1 MKVAMTRGEV
11 RRCFLGLL
19 FLLIGTSLAL
29 AQPFTRRSSQM
40 QHDELKKTYE
50 IANFRLGGKYNLS
63 DPSKWENGGEGG
75 VTLESLGAGKLHTAY
90 IAVGTPRRNAA
101 GEITNAVVINSYY
114 SGDST
119 DMYEQWVKGAALSG
133 GVPII
138 GPGRPIDTDRYYV
151 VMVDPLGT
159 WGASKPSEGLGIK
172 FPQYSYYDMV
182 QANYRMLRDGLK
194 IAHAALVTGVSMGGT
209 QTYVWGVMHREFM
222 GALMPIGGTTQSDAE
237 DPVGNWTFQLMT
249 AAIESDPV
257 WQATKGDYYNLP
269 KEKHPMP
276 GVAFGWSV
284 LGLTGYDFAFRT
296 TQSFS
301 AVQPEVFY
309 WNPPNEKAGSSV
321 TNRAKLYDAVDLV
334 WRNRVGENHNV
345 NPYLGRIQARTLVM
359 HITNDQWLNYKLAER
374 AVDRVPGAQ
383 IIAEESPV
391 AHYGVFSIINH
402 RKNDPKFVA
411 FMDDV
416 ASLDRAQRF
425 VDKNYRVPGVAE
437 KIDPRKSFW
446 KDAVTYP
453 YPVKYANVKDGTGMS
468 WQIGYMGEYAGTD
481 KDPKVLVVIHGK
493 GAFAGH
499 YGNIIQYAL
508 RSGLRVIAPDLP
520 HYGMSG
526 PGNLDKSPARTMQD
540 MRDFVHELVVNQLGV
555 KKAYY
560 LGHSLGGQVVL
571 GYALTWPDA
580 VQGLLLEA
588 PAGLEEYSREVE
600 IAPGKTL
607 NLFDAAYAHDWDKW
621 RQAWDQ
627 TGILQAE
634 IARPEQN
641 IRDFYYFK
649 KRDPNTNAV
658 SAAKSGY
665 FYNDSEYARFHT
677 EQRVGLTK
685 GNPKELEQW
694 ADVFIFDIY
703 GMVSELQKDDP
714 RNLYQRLTQ
723 IKAPIFL
730 AFGDKE
736 PFIPGTAFNGLT
748 DLGRDIITPFM
759 SRMTNAGNRPQLKIY
774 PDTGH
779 FIHTD
784 NPVEFAVDVVD
795 FVSKGVVDTSSPLA
809 TDRMIHGAV
818 ASALPVAPT
827 PPGPSPT
834 AGLNK

>member
-1 MKVAMTRGEV
+1 MK
-11 RRCFLGLL
+11 RCIVSLL
-19 FLLIGTSLAL
+19 LLLIATSIAAADSL
-29 AQPFTRRSSQM
+29 TRRSSQM
-40 QHDELKKTYE
+40 QHDGLKKTIE
-50 IANFRLGGKYNLS
+50 IANFRLGGKYDLS

-101 GEITNAVVINSYY
+101 GEITNAVIINSYY

-151 VMVDPLGT
+151 IMVDPLGT
-159 WGASKPSEGLGIK
+159 WGASKPSDGLGIK

-182 QANYRMLRDGLK
+182 QANYRMLRDDLK
-194 IAHAALVTGVSMGGT
+194 VAHAALVTGVSMGGT
-209 QTYVWGVMHREFM
+209 QTYVWGVMHPEYM

-249 AAIESDPV
+249 AAIEADPV
-257 WQATKGDYYNLP
+257 WQATKGDYYMLP
-269 KEKHPMP
+269 KEKHPML

-296 TQSFS
+296 TQSFA

-309 WNPPNEKAGSSV
+309 WDPPNEKAGSSV
-321 TNRAKLYDAVDLV
+321 VTRAKLYDAVDLV
-334 WRNRVGENHNV
+334 WRNRVGEMHNV
-345 NPYLGRIQARTLVM
+345 NPYLGRIQAQTMVM
-359 HITNDQWLNYKLAER
+359 HITNDQWLNFKLAER

-383 IIAEESPV
+383 LIAEESPV

-416 ASLDRAQRF
+416 ASLDRAQKY
-425 VDKNYRVPGVAE
+425 VDKNYRVPGVAAN
-437 KIDPRKSFW
+437 IDPGKSFW
-446 KDAVTYP
+446 KEYVTYP
-453 YPVKYANVKDGTGMS
+453 YPVKYATAKDKRGTS
-468 WQIGYMGEYAGTD
+468 WQIGYMDEYAGTD
-481 KDPKVLVVIHGK
+481 KNPKVLVIIHGK
-493 GAFAGH
+493 GAFGGM
-499 YGNIIQYAL
+499 YGNIMQMAL
-508 RSGLRVIAPDLP
+508 GNGLRVIVPDLP

-540 MRDFVHELVVNQLGV
+540 MREVVYDLVVNQLGV
-555 KKAYY
+555 KKAFY
-560 LGHSLGGQVVL
+560 LGHSLGGQLVM

-580 VQGLLLEA
+580 VQGLALEA
-588 PAGLEEYSREVE
+588 PAGLEEYPRE
-600 IAPGKTL
+600 IAISKDKKL
-607 NLFDAAYAHDWDKW
+607 RLFDESFARDFDKW
-621 RQAWDQ
+621 KQTWDQ
-627 TGILQAE
+627 TGILATE

-641 IRDFYYFK
+641 IRDFFYFK
-649 KRDPNTNAV
+649 KRDPETGV
-658 SAAKSGY
+658 LSASKSGY
-665 FYNDSEYARFHT
+665 FFSDSEYARFHT
-677 EQRVGLTK
+677 DQRIGLTK

-694 ADVFIFDIY
+694 CNVFIFDIY
-703 GMVSELQKDDP
+703 GMVAELQQDDP
-714 RNLYQRLTQ
+714 KNLYERLTE

-730 AFGDKE
+730 SFGDKE

-759 SRMTNAGNRPQLKIY
+759 SRMTNAGNRPILKIY
-774 PDTGH
+774 PNTGH

-784 NPVEFAVDVVD
+784 NPVEFPVDVVD
-795 FVSKGVVDTSSPLA
+795 FVTKGSVDTSSPLG
-809 TDRMIHGAV
+809 TDRMIKGAV
-818 ASALPVAPT
+818 VSALPVAPT
-827 PPGPSPT
+827 PPGASPT

>member
-1 MKVAMTRGEV
+1 MKRFIVS
-11 RRCFLGLL
+11 LL
-19 FLLIGTSLAL
+19 VLLIATSIAAADL
-29 AQPFTRRSSQM
+29 FTRRSSQM
-40 QHDELKKTYE
+40 KFDELKKTVE
-50 IANFRLGGKYNLS
+50 IADFRLGGKYDLS

-75 VTLESLGAGKLHTAY
+75 VTLESLGAGKLHTSY

-101 GEITNAVVINSYY
+101 GEITNAVIINSYY

-119 DMYEQWVKGAALSG
+119 DMYLHWVEGSALSG
-133 GVPII
+133 GVPVI

-159 WGASKPSEGLGIK
+159 WGASKPSDGLGIK
-172 FPQYSYYDMV
+172 FPQYSYFDMV
-182 QANYRMLRDGLK
+182 QANYRMLHDSLK

-209 QTYVWGVMHREFM
+209 QTYVWGVMHSDFM
-222 GALMPIGGTTQSDAE
+222 GGLMPIGGTTQSDGD
-237 DPVGNWTFQLMT
+237 DPVGNWTFQMMT

-257 WQATKGDYYNLP
+257 WQATGGDYYKLP
-269 KEKHPMP
+269 KEKHPVP
-276 GVAFGWSV
+276 GVAFGWSI
-284 LGLTGYDFAFRT
+284 LGLTGYDFKYRT
-296 TQSFS
+296 TQSFDV
-301 AVQPEVFY
+301 VQPDIFY
-309 WNPPNEKAGSSV
+309 WDPPNEKAGS
-321 TNRAKLYDAVDLV
+321 RQIALAKQFDAVDLV
-334 WRNRVGENHNV
+334 WRNRVGETHNI
-345 NPYLGRIQARTLVM
+345 NALLGRIEARTLVM
-359 HITNDQWLNYKLAER
+359 HISNDQWLNYKLAER

-383 IIAEESPV
+383 LIAEESPV

-402 RKNDPKFVA
+402 RKNDPKFVS

-416 ASLDRAQRF
+416 AALDRAQKF
-425 VDKNYRVPGVAE
+425 VDKDYRVPGVAAN
-437 KIDPRKSFW
+437 IDPSKSFW
-446 KDAVTYP
+446 KNYVTYP
-453 YPVKYANVKDGTGMS
+453 YPVKYANVKDGNGVT
-468 WQIGYMGEYAGTD
+468 WQIGYMDEYDGTD
-481 KDPKVLVVIHGK
+481 KNPKVLVIIHGK

-499 YGNIIQYAL
+499 YGNIMQYAL
-508 RSGLRVIAPDLP
+508 RSGLRVVAPDLP
-520 HYGMSG
+520 EYGMSG

-540 MRDFVHELVVNQLGV
+540 MRDVVHELVVNQLGV

-560 LGHSLGGQVVL
+560 LGHSLGGQIVM

-580 VQGLLLEA
+580 VQGLALEA
-588 PAGLEEYSREVE
+588 PAGLEEYPRDIEL
-600 IAPGKTL
+600 APGKKV
-607 NLFDAAYAHDWDKW
+607 NLFDASYGHDWDKW
-621 RQAWDQ
+621 KQAWDQ
-627 TGILQAE
+627 TGILQTE

-641 IRDFYYFK
+641 IRDFFYFK
-649 KRDPNTNAV
+649 KRDPNTGVV

-714 RNLYQRLTQ
+714 KNLYDRLTQ

-759 SRMTNAGNRPQLKIY
+759 SRMTNVGNRPQLKIY

-784 NPVEFAVDVVD
+784 NPVEYPVDVVD
-795 FVSKGVVDTSSPLA
+795 FVTKGTVDASSPLA

-818 ASALPVAPT
+818 VSALPVAPT
-827 PPGPSPT
+827 PSGPSPT

>member
-1 MKVAMTRGEV
+1 MAM
-11 RRCFLGLL
+11 RRILL
-19 FLLIGTSLAL
+19 SLVVLLVGISIAS

-40 QHDELKKTYE
+40 QHDGLKKYYE
-50 IANFRLGGKYNLS
+50 IDNFRLGGKYDLS

-75 VTLESLGAGKLHTAY
+75 KTLESLGGGKLRTAY

-101 GEITNAVVINSYY
+101 GEITNAVIINSYY

-119 DMYEQWVKGAALSG
+119 DMYEQWVKGTALSG

-151 VMVDPLGT
+151 IMVDPLGT
-159 WGASKPSEGLGIK
+159 WGASKPSDGLGIK
-172 FPQYSYYDMV
+172 FPQYTYFDMV
-182 QANYRMLRDGLK
+182 QANYKLVHDGLK
-194 IAHAALVTGVSMGGT
+194 VARAALVAGVSMGGT
-209 QTYVWGVMHREFM
+209 QTYVWGVMHPEFVA
-222 GALMPIGGTTQSDAE
+222 ALMPIGGTTQSDAE

-257 WQATKGDYYNLP
+257 WQQTKGDYYNLP
-269 KEKHPMP
+269 KEKHPLAGM
-276 GVAFGWSV
+276 AFGWSV

-296 TQSFS
+296 TQNFAS
-301 AVQPEVFY
+301 VQPEVFY
-309 WNPPNEKAGSSV
+309 WDPPNEKAGSSV
-321 TNRAKLYDAVDLV
+321 TNRSKLYDAVDLV
-334 WRNRVGENHNV
+334 WRNRVGELHNI
-345 NPYLGRIQARTLVM
+345 NADLGRIQARTMVM
-359 HITNDQWLNYKLAER
+359 HISNDNWLNFKLAEK
-374 AVDRVPGAQ
+374 AVDRIPGASL
-383 IIAEESPV
+383 IAEESPV

-402 RKNDPKFVA
+402 RKNDPKFVS

-416 ASLDRAQRF
+416 DSLDRAQKF
-425 VDKNYRVPGVAE
+425 VDKDYRVPGVAAN
-437 KIDPRKSFW
+437 IDPGKSFW
-446 KDAVTYP
+446 KTYVTYP
-453 YPVKYANVKDGTGMS
+453 YPVKYANVKDGSGTT
-468 WQIGYMGEYAGTD
+468 WQIGYMDEYDGTD
-481 KDPKVLVVIHGK
+481 RNPKVLVIIHGK

-499 YGNIIQYAL
+499 YGNIMQYAL

-540 MRDFVHELVVNQLGV
+540 MRDVVHELVVNQLGV

-560 LGHSLGGQVVL
+560 LGHSLGGQVAM
-571 GYALTWPDA
+571 GYALSWPEA
-580 VQGLLLEA
+580 VQGLALEA
-588 PAGLEEYSREVE
+588 PAGLEEYPRDIE
-600 IAPGKTL
+600 IAPGKKV
-607 NLFDAAYAHDWDKW
+607 NLFDASYAHDWEKW
-621 RQAWDQ
+621 KQAWDQ
-627 TGILQAE
+627 TGILKSE
-634 IARPEQN
+634 IARPEQG
-641 IRDFYYFK
+641 IRDFFYFK
-649 KRDPNTNAV
+649 KRDPNTGAV

-685 GNPKELEQW
+685 GNPQELEQW
-694 ADVFIFDIY
+694 ANVFIFDIY

-714 RNLYQRLTQ
+714 KNLYDRLTQ

-736 PFIPGTAFNGLT
+736 PFIPGTPFNGLT

-759 SRMTNAGNRPQLKIY
+759 SRMTVAGNRPQLKIY

-784 NPVEFAVDVVD
+784 NPVEYSVDVVD
-795 FVSKGVVDTSSPLA
+795 FVTKGIVDTSSPLA
-809 TDRMIHGAV
+809 TDRMIRGSV
-818 ASALPVAPT
+818 VSALPVAPT
-827 PPGPSPT
+827 PPGASPT

>member
-1 MKVAMTRGEV
+1 MKRFVVG
-11 RRCFLGLL
+11 FILL
-19 FLLIGTSLAL
+19 LLATSLAAAESL
-29 AQPFTRRSSQM
+29 TRRSSQE
-40 QHDELKKTYE
+40 QHDGLKQYYE
-50 IANFRLGGKYNLS
+50 ISDFRLGGRYDLS
-63 DPSKWENGGEGG
+63 NPSSWRFGGEGG
-75 VTLESLGAGKLHTAY
+75 KTLESLGAGKLRTAY

-119 DMYEQWVKGAALSG
+119 DMYEQWVKGTALSG
-133 GVPII
+133 KDPVI

-159 WGASKPSEGLGIK
+159 WGESKPSDGLGIK
-172 FPQYSYYDMV
+172 FPQYSYFDMV
-182 QANYRMLRDGLK
+182 QANYRMLRDHLK
-194 IAHAALVTGVSMGGT
+194 IAHVALVTGVSMGGT
-209 QTYVWGVMHREFM
+209 QSYVWGVMHPEFVS
-222 GALMPIGGTTQSDAE
+222 ALMPIGGTTQSDAE

-269 KEKHPMP
+269 KEKHPSP

-296 TQSFS
+296 TQSFAS
-301 AVQPEVFY
+301 VQPEVFY
-309 WNPPNEKAGSSV
+309 WDPPNEKAGSSV
-321 TNRAKLYDAVDLV
+321 TKRASLYDAVDLV
-334 WRNRVGENHNV
+334 MRNRVGETYNINAD
-345 NPYLGRIQARTLVM
+345 LGRIRSRTMVM
-359 HITNDQWLNYKLAER
+359 HITNDQWLNFKLAQR
-374 AVDRVPGAQ
+374 AVDRIPGADL
-383 IIAEESPV
+383 IAEESPV

-416 ASLDRAQRF
+416 ASLDRAQQF
-425 VDKNYRVPGVAE
+425 VDKNYRVPGVATN
-437 KIDPRKSFW
+437 IDPNKSFW
-446 KDAVTYP
+446 KDYVTYP
-453 YPVKYANVKDGTGMS
+453 YPVKYANAKDGNGTS
-468 WQIGYMGEYAGTD
+468 WLIGYMDEYAGTA
-481 KDPKVLVVIHGK
+481 KDPKVLVIIHGK

-499 YGNIIQYAL
+499 YGNIMQYAL

-540 MRDFVHELVVNQLGV
+540 MRDVVHDLVVNQLGV
-555 KKAYY
+555 KRAYY
-560 LGHSLGGQVVL
+560 LGHSLGGQLVL

-580 VQGLLLEA
+580 VQGLALEA
-588 PAGLEEYSREVE
+588 PAGLEEYPREVT
-600 IAPGKTL
+600 IAPGKTAP
-607 NLFDAAYAHDWDKW
+607 LFDESFARDFDKW
-621 RQAWDQ
+621 KQTWDQ
-627 TGILQAE
+627 TGILAVE

-641 IRDFYYFK
+641 IRDFFYFK
-649 KRDPNTNAV
+649 KRDPQTGVV
-658 SAAKSGY
+658 SEAKSGY
-665 FYNDSEYARFHT
+665 FMNDSEYARFHT

-694 ADVFIFDIY
+694 ANVFIFDIY
-703 GMVSELQKDDP
+703 GMVAELQKDDP
-714 RNLYQRLTQ
+714 KNLYDRLTQ
-723 IKAPIFL
+723 IKDPIFL

-759 SRMTNAGNRPQLKIY
+759 TRMTNAGNRPILKIY
-774 PDTGH
+774 PNTGH

-784 NPVEFAVDVVD
+784 NPVEYPVDVVD
-795 FVSKGVVDTSSPLA
+795 FVTKGTVDTSSPLA

-827 PPGPSPT
+827 PPGASPT